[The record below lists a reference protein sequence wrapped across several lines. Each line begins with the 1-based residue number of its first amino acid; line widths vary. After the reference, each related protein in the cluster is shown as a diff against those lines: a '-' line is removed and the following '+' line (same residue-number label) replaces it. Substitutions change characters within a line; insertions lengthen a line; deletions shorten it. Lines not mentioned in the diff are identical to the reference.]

1 MNKKEKIRLFKDTFP
16 EVVDALELYANSEG
30 YVGILKYI
38 NKEVEQII
46 DFVEKNLIP

>member
-1 MNKKEKIRLFKDTFP
+1 MKKEEEIRLFKDAFP
-16 EVVDALELYANSEG
+16 EVIDALELYANSEG

-46 DFVEKNLIP
+46 DFVKEI